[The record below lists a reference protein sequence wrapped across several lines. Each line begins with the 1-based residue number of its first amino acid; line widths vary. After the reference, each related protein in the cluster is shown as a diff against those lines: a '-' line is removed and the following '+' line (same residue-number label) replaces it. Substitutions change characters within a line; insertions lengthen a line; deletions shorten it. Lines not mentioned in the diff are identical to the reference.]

1 MNSQRGAETDLERI
15 LHGDSLH
22 SYSGQANWHHTMN
35 LLHQSEKAKATDTA
49 VNGLSLDYEPVEIK
63 VSLGPHTLP
72 LSTPLPPPELCF
84 ALWV

>member
-1 MNSQRGAETDLERI
+1 
-15 LHGDSLH
+15 
-22 SYSGQANWHHTMN
+22 MN